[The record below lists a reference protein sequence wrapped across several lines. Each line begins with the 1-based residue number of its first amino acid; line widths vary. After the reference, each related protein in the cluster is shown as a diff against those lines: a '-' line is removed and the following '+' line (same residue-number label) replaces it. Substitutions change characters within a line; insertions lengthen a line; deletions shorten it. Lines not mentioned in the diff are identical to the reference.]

1 MTWVMSIM
9 SYVNDMSYVNN
20 ELCKLYELC
29 KSNDYF
35 YESLKIKLVFPNI
48 YQNEFETSKI

>member
-1 MTWVMSIM
+1 MSIM

-48 YQNEFETSKI
+48 YQNEFETSRI